1 MIISMMKNAGLIS
14 LVYPFVVF
22 GYGLMEEI
30 NPRKKIW
37 YGILIYTEILI
48 FVKFIY

>member
-1 MIISMMKNAGLIS
+1 MKNAGLIS

-37 YGILIYTEILI
+37 YAILIYTEILI